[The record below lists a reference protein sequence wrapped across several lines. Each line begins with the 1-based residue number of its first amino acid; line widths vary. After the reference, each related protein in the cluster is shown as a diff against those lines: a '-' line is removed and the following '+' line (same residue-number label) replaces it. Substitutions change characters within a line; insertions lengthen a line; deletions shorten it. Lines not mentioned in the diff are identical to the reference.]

1 VVWRVLT
8 YYSPGREIA
17 LSNASERRMAETL
30 TKEKI
35 EQLAPDQTSLGAA
48 LKLMKP
54 ASWPM
59 LSRAADASL
68 LWGECQGSGAT
79 PYRVI
84 VSPDD
89 LGYKCTCPSRKFP
102 CKHVLAVMWM
112 HCERPERFEPGASPD
127 WVRDWLSRR
136 RSKAS
141 TTPQTAGKTPK
152 PGASMA
158 AALQEAV
165 AAKPFDPKA
174 IARAEAQRQR
184 LKEEREATVLAGLDE
199 LERWIVDQLNFG
211 LAGFAQRAAQ
221 SVKTLSTRLVDAKAS
236 GLANRLDMLSADVF
250 RVPEQMRGDLVF
262 ERLAVLALISSAYR
276 NQDRLPP
283 ALRAG
288 VRRTTGWAV
297 KREELLADGEALR
310 VSSDWIVAATLSEVQ
325 PDKLRRIETWLL
337 NAVPAHGAQRVALLI
352 DFVPVSSG
360 PAGSPFTAGE
370 TLSGEVVFYPS
381 AAPLRAQ
388 LATRIAGSPTLAW
401 PELPEGLDAALG
413 EYEAALARQPWLE
426 RWPLAARGIAVERIA
441 PHQLALA
448 DHNGRALPID
458 RSQSQDLRPLLGIG
472 TISALIAWDG
482 RFGTLLAAETAI
494 GRWHER

>member
-1 VVWRVLT
+1 MT
-8 YYSPGREIA
+8 
-17 LSNASERRMAETL
+17 ETL

-35 EQLAPDQTSLGAA
+35 EQLAPDQASLGAA

-59 LSRAADASL
+59 LSRATDASL

-112 HCERPERFEPGASPD
+112 HCDQPERFEPGASPD

-136 RSKAS
+136 RTKAS
-141 TTPQTAGKTPK
+141 TAPHTSGKGDAATQK
-152 PGASMA
+152 PGASMS

-165 AAKPFDPKA
+165 ETRPADPKA
-174 IARAEAQRQR
+174 MARADAQRQR
-184 LKEEREATVLAGLDE
+184 LKEEREASVLAGLDE
-199 LERWIVDQLNFG
+199 LERWIVDQLNLG

-221 SVKTLSTRLVDAKAS
+221 SAKTLATRLVDAKAP
-236 GLANRLDMLSADVF
+236 GLANRLEMLSADVF
-250 RVPEQMRGDLVF
+250 RVPELMRGDLVF
-262 ERLAVLALISSAYR
+262 ERLAALALICSAYR

-283 ALRAG
+283 ALRAD
-288 VRRTTGWAV
+288 VRRTAGWVV
-297 KREELLADGEALR
+297 KREELLADAEALR

-337 NAVPAHGAQRVALLI
+337 NAAPTGTVPRVALLI

-360 PAGSPFTAGE
+360 PAGSPFSAGE
-370 TLSGEVVFYPS
+370 ALSGEVVFYPS

-388 LATRIAGSPTLAW
+388 LATRAQASPAVAW
-401 PELPEGLDAALG
+401 PMPPDNLEDALVA
-413 EYEAALARQPWLE
+413 YEAALARKPWLE
-426 RWPLAARGIAVERIA
+426 RWPLAACGLTVERIGA
-441 PHQLALA
+441 HQLVLA
-448 DHNGRALPID
+448 AEHGLALPLD
-458 RSQSQDLRPLLGIG
+458 RAQSQDLRPLLGIG
-472 TISALIAWDG
+472 PISALVAWDG
-482 RFGTLLAAETAI
+482 RFGRLLAADTAI